1 MRKTTALWSFTL
13 LASLLVSAS
22 VAQAAVRLQDVKG
35 LIIARQLNAS
45 PQAAPAKNWKSRDE
59 YDAFTAMN
67 NEKDPNKKISLAE
80 AFLQKY
86 ANSDFKDG
94 AYMAE
99 LQAYQQLQQTDKAVD
114 AAHKV
119 LDANP
124 NQPEQLEALR
134 YLSFVF
140 PFTYKA
146 EDSEAATKLSRAESD
161 AKLGLDVLQKLQKP
175 ANVPESDFNTA
186 VKGLRAIFNGTVG
199 FVALQ
204 RKDYAAALTSYKAAA
219 EDNPNDWYIFFR
231 MGLAYLLS
239 NPHDYDNGIWDI
251 ARAYELA
258 KAASD
263 TNAAEFEKYLKQ
275 TYVGYHGND
284 QGLEDIETQAARTAN
299 PPAGFKVTPMEAPKA
314 TGNPM
319 VDAFNTMTYP
329 LKFGGETAQKQWDS
343 LKGQDIALGGVIDSV
358 EKGSEAGT
366 YLVRVAI
373 LDQSRAAAGTYD
385 IEVKDTTQPN
395 VKNLVRGDAVSF
407 KGKADSYT
415 ATPNVMVTV
424 VGQIT
429 QPDPL
434 PDKPP
439 VKEKPKATTTKRRST
454 THKTTQ

>member
-99 LQAYQQLQQTDKAVD
+99 LQAYQQTGSTDKAVE
-114 AAHKV
+114 AARKV
-119 LDANP
+119 LEANP
-124 NQPEQLEALR
+124 NEPEQLEALR
-134 YLSFVF
+134 YMSFVF

-146 EDSEAATKLSRAESD
+146 EDPEHDAKLSRAESD

-175 ANVPESDFNTA
+175 ANVSESDFNTA

-204 RKDYAAALTSYKAAA
+204 RKDYASAVTSYKAAG
-219 EDNPNDWYIFFR
+219 EDDPSNVYTFYR
-231 MGLAYLLS
+231 MGLAYLYS
-239 NPHDYDNGIWDI
+239 NPHDYDNGIWYI
-251 ARAYELA
+251 ARAVALA
-258 KAASD
+258 RGKD
-263 TNAAEFEKYLKQ
+263 PNAAEFEKYLTQ

-284 QGLEDIETQAARTAN
+284 QGLKDIETQAAQSAN
-299 PPAGFKVTPMEAPKA
+299 PPSGFKVTAMEAPKA

-395 VKNLVRGDAVSF
+395 VKNLVRGDAVNF

-439 VKEKPKATTTKRRST
+439 VKEKPKATTPKRRST
-454 THKTTQ
+454 TRKTTQ

>member
-35 LIIARQLNAS
+35 LIMARQLNAP

-59 YDAFTAMN
+59 YDAYTAMT

-99 LQAYQQLQQTDKAVD
+99 KEAYQQLQQTDKAVD

-119 LDANP
+119 LEANP
-124 NQPEQLEALR
+124 AQPNELEALR

-140 PFTYKA
+140 PFVYKA
-146 EDSEAATKLSRAESD
+146 EDAEHDAKLSRAESD
-161 AKLGLDVLQKLQKP
+161 AKRGLEVLQKFQKP
-175 ANVPESDFNTA
+175 AGVPDDQFNQA
-186 VKGLRAIFNGTVG
+186 VKGLRAVFNGTVG

-204 RKDYAAALTSYKAAA
+204 RKDYAAAITSYKAAG
-219 EDNPNDWYIFFR
+219 EDNPSDWYIFFR

-239 NPHDYDNGIWDI
+239 NPHDYDDGIWDI
-251 ARAYELA
+251 ARAYDLA

-263 TNAAEFEKYLKQ
+263 PNAAEFEKYLKQ
-275 TYVGYHGND
+275 TYINYHGND
-284 QGLEDIETQAARTAN
+284 QGLEDIEGQAARAAN

-329 LKFGGETAQKQWDS
+329 LKFGGETAQKQWDN
-343 LKGQDIALGGVIDSV
+343 LKGQDIALGGVIGSV

-366 YLVRVAI
+366 YLVRIAI
-373 LDQSRAAAGTYD
+373 LDQSRATPGTYD

-439 VKEKPKATTTKRRST
+439 VKEKPKPAPTHRRTTA
-454 THKTTQ
+454 HKPAQ

>member
-13 LASLLVSAS
+13 LVSLLVSAS
-22 VAQAAVRLQDVKG
+22 VTQAAVRSQNVQK
-35 LIIARQLNAS
+35 RTFPHQLNAP
-45 PQAAPAKNWKSRDE
+45 PQAAQAKNWKSRDE
-59 YDAFTAMN
+59 YDAFTAMS

-99 LQAYQQLQQTDKAVD
+99 MQAYQQLQATDKAVD

-119 LDANP
+119 LEANP
-124 NQPEQLEALR
+124 AQPNALEALR

-140 PFTYKA
+140 PFVYKA
-146 EDSEAATKLSRAESD
+146 EDPDHDAKLSRSESD
-161 AKLGLDVLQKLQKP
+161 AKQGLEVLQKLQKP
-175 ANVPESDFNTA
+175 ANVPEDQFNQA
-186 VKGLRAIFNGTVG
+186 VKGLRAVFNGTVG

-219 EDNPNDWYIFFR
+219 EDNPSDWYIFFR
-231 MGLAYLLS
+231 MGLAHLLS
-239 NPHDYDNGIWDI
+239 NPHDYDDGIWDI

-258 KAASD
+258 SAAKD

-275 TYVGYHGND
+275 TYIGYHGND
-284 QGLEDIETQAARTAN
+284 QGLQDILTQAASSPT
-299 PPAGFKVTPMEAPKA
+299 PPAGFKVVPMEAPKH

-319 VDAFNTMTYP
+319 VDAFNDMTYP
-329 LKFGGETAQKQWDS
+329 LKFGGETAQKQWDG

-358 EKGSEAGT
+358 AKGSEAGT
-366 YLVRVAI
+366 FLVRIAI
-373 LDQSRAAAGTYD
+373 LDQSRATTGTYD

-395 VKNLVRGDAVSF
+395 VKNLARGDAVSF

-439 VKEKPKATTTKRRST
+439 VKEKPKPAPTHRRTTQ
-454 THKTTQ
+454 KTTQ